1 MTERND
7 IHDDGNNSYGEK
19 KRAFEIILSDYNW
32 SIQISPRKSEFT
44 DSAS

>member
-19 KRAFEIILSDYNW
+19 KELLKIKVNAQLKIE
-32 SIQISPRKSEFT
+32 
-44 DSAS
+44 